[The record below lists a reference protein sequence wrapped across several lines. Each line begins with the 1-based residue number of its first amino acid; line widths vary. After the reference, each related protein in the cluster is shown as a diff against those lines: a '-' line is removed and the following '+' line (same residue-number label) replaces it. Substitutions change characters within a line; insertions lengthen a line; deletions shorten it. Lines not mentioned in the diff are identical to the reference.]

1 MDVGRTGGKRK
12 PALTSGARPFALT
25 VICLILSA
33 YSNSSAGLAREA
45 PSLLEPAS
53 DAAARIERLWWVVF
67 WISTVVVVLVVGLI
81 IAAAV
86 RRTGSP
92 TGDEIDRSRVPW
104 GERFIVVGGLWITGA
119 ILAATF
125 LLSLWEMNALSSPPQ
140 DPRLSV
146 EVVARN
152 WWWEVRYPNGAVTA
166 NEIHIPVGEPVEVK
180 LPSGDVIH
188 SFWVPQLQVKKD
200 HIPGMDNRLW
210 LVADAPG
217 RYRGQCAEYC
227 GLQHAN
233 MVFYV
238 VAQPRADFSAW
249 LAREASPASAATTL
263 GASRGR
269 DIFLGS
275 SCAGCHTIRGTT
287 AVGDLGPDLT
297 HLAAR
302 ETIGA
307 GLMPLTRENLRDFVA
322 NPQDDKPGVTMPP
335 TELSGDELEAV
346 VDYLMQ
352 LE

>member
-1 MDVGRTGGKRK
+1 MNVGPGAGKRQ
-12 PALTSGARPFALT
+12 PALTSVAGRFTL
-25 VICLILSA
+25 VVVSLSLSA
-33 YSNSSAGLAREA
+33 CAEDA
-45 PSLLEPAS
+45 PSILQPAS
-53 DAAARIERLWWVVF
+53 DAAVRIERLWWVVF
-67 WISTVVVVLVVGLI
+67 WISAVAVVVVVGLI
-81 IAAAV
+81 VAAAI
-86 RRTGSP
+86 RGRSRSD
-92 TGDEIDRSRVPW
+92 DEVDRSRVRW
-104 GERFIVVGGLWITGA
+104 GDRFIVVAGLWVTGG
-119 ILAATF
+119 ILATTF
-125 LLSLWEMNALSSPPQ
+125 LLSLREMNALSSPPEE
-140 DPRLSV
+140 PRLSI
-146 EVVARN
+146 EVVAHN

-166 NEIHIPVGEPVEVK
+166 NEIHVPVGDPVEVR
-180 LPSGDVIH
+180 LPSADVIH

-200 HIPGMDNRLW
+200 HIPGMDNSLW

-238 VAQPRADFSAW
+238 VAQPRDDFSAW
-249 LAREASPASAATTL
+249 LAHEASPANEPTTL
-263 GASRGR
+263 AARRGR
-269 DIFLGS
+269 DVFLGS
-275 SCAGCHTIRGTT
+275 SCIGCHTMRGTG

-335 TELSGDELEAV
+335 TELSEEELEAV